1 MGDINEIL
9 MQKIDKITE
18 ELHQIK
24 LAMAELNY
32 WRSAITELQKSEES
46 QDIRISQHDV
56 LIAQLS
62 TKMMILGAS
71 LVIAIPL
78 SASIVFYLIKHTTS
92 DH

>member
-1 MGDINEIL
+1 MEFITLGDINEIL

-46 QDIRISQHDV
+46 QDTRISKHDV
-56 LIAQLS
+56 LIAQFLA
-62 TKMMILGAS
+62 IEIV
-71 LVIAIPL
+71 LVYHCQYGIRR
-78 SASIVFYLIKHTTS
+78 
-92 DH
+92 